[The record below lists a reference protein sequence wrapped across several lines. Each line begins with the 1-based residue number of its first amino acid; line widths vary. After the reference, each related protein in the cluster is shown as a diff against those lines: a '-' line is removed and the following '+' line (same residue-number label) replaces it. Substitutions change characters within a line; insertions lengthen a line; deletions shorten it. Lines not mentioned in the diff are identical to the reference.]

1 MGNAKLQ
8 KMLKSN
14 ASQDKLAKILKKAS
28 NVQHGINEAI
38 SQFGAP
44 QNRRISEKELD
55 GQLRSK
61 IESIFHGS
69 AEIDL
74 PSVSLS

>member
-1 MGNAKLQ
+1 
-8 KMLKSN
+8 MLKN
-14 ASQDKLAKILKKAS
+14 HTSQDKVARILQKAS

-44 QNRRISEKELD
+44 QNRKMSEKELD
-55 GQLRSK
+55 GQLRNK
-61 IESIFHGS
+61 IESIFQATG
-69 AEIDL
+69 EIDI